1 MKKGS
6 CSCLRMLQDGIQ
18 RGDQPMLTGRAD
30 RKRARKKLL
39 CALLAALLLTC
50 IGACAETAEGPDLD
64 LINPDLI
71 LAQDTVDYLE
81 LTAPEGGR
89 LTVRSDPSVPGR
101 GEADPEGNEPDY
113 SGVLGFAALPNDP
126 EIGSSSIFCT
136 PSWQVPVYR
145 RSKDGKTMVK
155 GGSLAHKTPVLVIRQ
170 KLKEDGKGGYTG
182 WLQIVRL
189 DTREICYIKASCFAT
204 LPYWQ
209 LPIAEIPTFGYC
221 LAIYRESPGTA
232 PRDATGQSR
241 TFRDG
246 EKVLIPCS
254 GAFPMQS
261 PDPKNLTVQG
271 IVFTGNE
278 SGSAAP
284 EILYFRETDLTVLY

>member
-1 MKKGS
+1 
-6 CSCLRMLQDGIQ
+6 
-18 RGDQPMLTGRAD
+18 MLTGRAD

-170 KLKEDGKGGYTG
+170 K
-182 WLQIVRL
+182 
-189 DTREICYIKASCFAT
+189 
-204 LPYWQ
+204 
-209 LPIAEIPTFGYC
+209 
-221 LAIYRESPGTA
+221 
-232 PRDATGQSR
+232 
-241 TFRDG
+241 
-246 EKVLIPCS
+246 
-254 GAFPMQS
+254 QS

>member
-1 MKKGS
+1 
-6 CSCLRMLQDGIQ
+6 
-18 RGDQPMLTGRAD
+18 MLTGRAD

-39 CALLAALLLTC
+39 CALLAALLLTG

-170 KLKEDGKGGYTG
+170 KLRENGNGGYTG

-189 DTREICYIKASCFAT
+189 DTREICYLKASCLAT
-204 LPYWQ
+204 LPYWE
-209 LPIAEIPTFGYC
+209 LPVTEALCFGYC
-221 LAIYRESPGTA
+221 IAIYRESPGAA
-232 PRDATGQSR
+232 PRDGTGKNF
-241 TFRDG
+241 TLRDG
-246 EKVLIPCS
+246 TRVLIPYS

-261 PDPKNLTVQG
+261 PDPKNLAVQG
-271 IVFTGNE
+271 IVFTESE
-278 SGSAAP
+278 SGTAAQ
-284 EILYFRETDLTVLY
+284 EILYFREADLTVLY